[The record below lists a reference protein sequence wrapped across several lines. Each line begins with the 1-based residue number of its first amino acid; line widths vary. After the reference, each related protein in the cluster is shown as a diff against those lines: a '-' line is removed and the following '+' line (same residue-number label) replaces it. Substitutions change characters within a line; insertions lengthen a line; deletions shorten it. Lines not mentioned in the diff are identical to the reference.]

1 MQPPTGAAVK
11 RLMREINEL
20 RKNPPEGIRVQTNDE
35 DMLDVTGII
44 EGPEGTPYA
53 GGYFRVRFKFT
64 EEFPA
69 APPKCWFATKLFHP
83 NVGPS
88 GEICVNTL
96 KKDWKSTY
104 GIGHILV
111 TVKCLLIYPNPESA
125 LDEEAGKLLMEDY
138 ESYCSRAKLI
148 TSVHATPR
156 TRPVEF
162 DTPSRP
168 DGDEKEK
175 VSPKAAS
182 SSTESV
188 ASTSKTTTIATPTTT
203 TTTTTAT
210 TATVTTPVV
219 STPATTATSPPV
231 STASIASRLGL
242 PTAVP
247 RKASSPAPSSYTSS
261 MSLKSSS
268 TLSME
273 NSKDG
278 SVLKNERHA
287 SPAPLSTADANVE
300 GKAKMGL
307 AGSGLGLGLAPGA
320 GLASANGSA
329 AGGKSMKR
337 AATNSAVSGAEKR
350 KKALK
355 RL

>member
-1 MQPPTGAAVK
+1 MPPTGAAVK

-175 VSPKAAS
+175 VPKAS
-182 SSTESV
+182 SSAESV
-188 ASTSKTTTIATPTTT
+188 ASTSKTTTIATPTTIA
-203 TTTTTAT
+203 TTTTAT
-210 TATVTTPVV
+210 AATVTTPVV
-219 STPATTATSPPV
+219 STPSMTATSPPV